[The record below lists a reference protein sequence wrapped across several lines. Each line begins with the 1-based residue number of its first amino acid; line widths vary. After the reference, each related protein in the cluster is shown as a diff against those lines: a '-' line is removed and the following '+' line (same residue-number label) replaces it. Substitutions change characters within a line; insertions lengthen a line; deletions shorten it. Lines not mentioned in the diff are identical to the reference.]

1 MTHNVVNT
9 KTYRRDDPKLI
20 TMAAAEKL
28 FLENPDQVKLLPR
41 PPARSSQA
49 EEKDAE
55 ETMRKRRTRFHCN
68 ADVLLDTLI
77 IL

>member
-28 FLENPDQVKLLPR
+28 FLENPDQVKLLPG

-55 ETMRKRRTRFHCN
+55 EESPVKVYYEN
-68 ADVLLDTLI
+68 LNDID
-77 IL
+77 